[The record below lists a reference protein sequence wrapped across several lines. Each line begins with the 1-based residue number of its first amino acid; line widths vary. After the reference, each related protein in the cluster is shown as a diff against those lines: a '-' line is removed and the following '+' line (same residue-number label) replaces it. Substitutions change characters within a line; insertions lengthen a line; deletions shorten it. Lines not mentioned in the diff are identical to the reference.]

1 MLLQPN
7 FESEQH
13 RGIEKGTFG
22 RTQDYKPA
30 RDILWDQSAAVTSL
44 RQSKAYRVRSDWE
57 WWEARSTAP
66 RSGNFP
72 SLASSGSA
80 P

>member
-30 RDILWDQSAAVTSL
+30 REILRDQPAAVTSP
-44 RQSKAYRVRSDWE
+44 QQPKAYRLRSAWE
-57 WWEARSTAP
+57 WWEARTTAQRQP
-66 RSGNFP
+66 NRP
-72 SLASSGSA
+72 SLVSSRSKS
-80 P
+80 

>member
-30 RDILWDQSAAVTSL
+30 RVILRDQPAAVTSP
-44 RQSKAYRVRSDWE
+44 QQPKAYRLRSAWE
-57 WWEARSTAP
+57 WWEARITAE
-66 RSGNFP
+66 RSHNRP
-72 SLASSGSA
+72 SLVSSRSQS
-80 P
+80 